1 MSDLI
6 CQIFPFQPSTSM
18 YYISLSLVFGNM
30 MINAEIQMTIQR
42 SSVGQLTTIV
52 PEIQTIS
59 RKIISIFLH
68 RAISHLFFG

>member
-30 MINAEIQMTIQR
+30 MINAKIQMTIQR
-42 SSVGQLTTIV
+42 SSVGQLTIFHSATIR
-52 PEIQTIS
+52 S
-59 RKIISIFLH
+59 KYF
-68 RAISHLFFG
+68 A